1 MFNIA
6 PHFLIKALGC
16 KISQYDAAAL
26 KRSLLARGFIYG
38 GEPELVIINTC
49 AVTKSAI
56 AKDRQIIRQW
66 FRSFP
71 TAKLVVTGCWPQTYN
86 NAAESL
92 NIPNVLFWGVGQT
105 RGLLT
110 ELENI
115 FAGRVLKTEDILE
128 EGLLVPL
135 ERARYFLK
143 VGDGCNQFCSY
154 CIIPYARGPIK
165 SRSLTELKTEVVAAT
180 AAGYGEIIL
189 SGIHLGRYGQDFK
202 TGESLVS
209 LLKNFLEIKNL
220 GRLRLSSI
228 EINEVD
234 EDLVEL
240 IKNNLRLC
248 RHLHISLQSGSDKIL
263 KAMRR
268 PYTTAYFK
276 NRIESLRSLLPEIAI
291 TTDIIVGFP
300 GETEAD
306 FQETLNFAKEINF
319 SKIHVFSFSAHEKTP
334 AFTLPNQI
342 RPEIIK
348 NRSERLRTLSDS
360 LEKDYE
366 TKIQQLYTGR
376 KLALIIENVKDGL
389 LKGKSEFHVDF
400 KISAASLNLTDQA
413 AKRLIGRL
421 VDIYIN

>member
-1 MFNIA
+1 MLNTA

-26 KRSLLARGFIYG
+26 KRALLARGFIYG
-38 GEPELVIINTC
+38 GEPELIIINTC

-56 AKDRQIIRQW
+56 TKDRQTVRQW
-66 FRSFP
+66 SRSFP
-71 TAKLVVTGCWPQTYN
+71 AAKLVVMGCWPQTYDD
-86 NAAESL
+86 AAKSL
-92 NIPNVLFWGVGQT
+92 NLPNILFWGVGQT
-105 RGLLT
+105 RELVN

-115 FAGRVLKTEDILE
+115 FADRILKAADVLE

-135 ERARYFLK
+135 ARARYFLK

-165 SRSLTELKTEVVAAT
+165 SRSLAELKMEVSAAT

-209 LLKNFLEIKNL
+209 LLKNFLEVENL

-234 EDLVEL
+234 EELMAL
-240 IKNNLRLC
+240 IKDNPRLC

-276 NRIESLRSLLPEIAI
+276 NRIETLRNLLPEIAI

-334 AFTLPNQI
+334 AFFLPDQV
-342 RPEIIK
+342 RPEVIK
-348 NRSERLRTLSDS
+348 DRSERLRALSDL

-366 TKIQQLYTGR
+366 TKIRQLYAGR
-376 KLALIIENVKDGL
+376 KLAVIIENVKDGL

-400 KISAASLNLTDQA
+400 KIPAASLNLTDQA
-413 AKRLIGRL
+413 AKRLIGQL